1 MIDRATQALF
11 RIEVEVSR
19 MVALNAGAASP
30 EQTSWTLAHS
40 CRIGILSPSAVL
52 AYLIGDIVV
61 LPVRAFYT
69 LGSIEDWG
77 LARAIHA
84 LSLLNTVHLVGG
96 ATQALPLVKVEVFGV
111 EAFNAAVA
119 SPKLTHSALTLLRL
133 LVIHSPQRAGCA
145 CPQIRVVVGWTF
157 ADRAL
162 GPIEIGLI
170 GWAVHTH
177 SLLNVVHHPRGTA

>member
-11 RIEVEVSR
+11 RIEIEVSR

-69 LGSIEDWG
+69 LGSIEDW
-77 LARAIHA
+77 A
-84 LSLLNTVHLVGG
+84 
-96 ATQALPLVKVEVFGV
+96 
-111 EAFNAAVA
+111 
-119 SPKLTHSALTLLRL
+119 
-133 LVIHSPQRAGCA
+133 
-145 CPQIRVVVGWTF
+145 
-157 ADRAL
+157 
-162 GPIEIGLI
+162 
-170 GWAVHTH
+170 
-177 SLLNVVHHPRGTA
+177 